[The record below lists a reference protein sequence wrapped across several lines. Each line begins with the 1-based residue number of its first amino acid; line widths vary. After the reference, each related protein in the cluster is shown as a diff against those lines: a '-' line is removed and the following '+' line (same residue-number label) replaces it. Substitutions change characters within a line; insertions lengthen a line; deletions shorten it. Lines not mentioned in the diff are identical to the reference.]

1 MIFNQNISDIRYC
14 RIIIARG
21 GLVLVA
27 NEKIVKL
34 FFRKAIRCYQ
44 VNVMQKHCPDM
55 FKELVSALIHQDNA
69 YAHTAASTYLEIDRI
84 EFDFRDHQPFSPHLA
99 QEVFAVLHLINRIKK
114 SEI

>member
-1 MIFNQNISDIRYC
+1 MFFNQNISDIRYC

-27 NEKIVKL
+27 NEKIAKL

-55 FKELVSALIHQDNA
+55 SK
-69 YAHTAASTYLEIDRI
+69 
-84 EFDFRDHQPFSPHLA
+84 
-99 QEVFAVLHLINRIKK
+99 
-114 SEI
+114 

>member
-1 MIFNQNISDIRYC
+1 MFFNQNISDIRYC

-44 VNVMQKHCPDM
+44 VNVMQKHCPGM
-55 FKELVSALIHQDNA
+55 SK
-69 YAHTAASTYLEIDRI
+69 
-84 EFDFRDHQPFSPHLA
+84 
-99 QEVFAVLHLINRIKK
+99 
-114 SEI
+114 